1 MTQMHMG
8 ILHQTT
14 ASIHQVCAQFN
25 KKTIDSEVIFDQNT
39 ICTRNTYK
47 SAPSAPAAPLKET
60 PKLYVDQISDDA
72 QAKGNKL
79 KINAGGTDEM
89 RMRH

>member
-1 MTQMHMG
+1 MHMCA
-8 ILHQTT
+8 LHIRCQTT
-14 ASIHQVCAQFN
+14 IYINQVCAQFN
-25 KKTIDSEVIFDQNT
+25 KKNIDWEVIFYQKT

-47 SAPSAPAAPLKET
+47 SAPSTPAAPLKET

-72 QAKGNKL
+72 QARGNKL

-89 RMRH
+89 RTRH